1 MKKHY
6 GVLIDLKL
14 EEKKKKNLCE
24 GHNYKPDITGV
35 TGVLTV

>member
-14 EEKKKKNLCE
+14 EEKKNLCE

-35 TGVLTV
+35 MGVLTV